1 MAHPTVTLQEEVAVL
16 PVSVGVRGL
25 VNDLQD
31 GFPRNETVHTPRLVY
46 LVRTVAVE
54 ELPYGQR
61 PRAVGHGPVQNLH
74 CNKNPPS
81 VGGYLV
87 DGQT

>member
-1 MAHPTVTLQEEVAVL
+1 MQVAKWGVNNTPCAVDGQEVRLPRVTHPTVTFQEEIAAL

-31 GFPRNETVHTPRLVY
+31 GFPRDKTVHSPRLVY

-61 PRAVGHGPVQNLH
+61 
-74 CNKNPPS
+74 S
-81 VGGYLV
+81 
-87 DGQT
+87 